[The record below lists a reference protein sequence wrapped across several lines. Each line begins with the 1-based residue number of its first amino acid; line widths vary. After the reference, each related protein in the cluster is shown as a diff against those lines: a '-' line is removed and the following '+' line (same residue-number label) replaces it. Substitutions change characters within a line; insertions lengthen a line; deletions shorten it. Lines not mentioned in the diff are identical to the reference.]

1 MTHSSFTHFA
11 PFFYSST
18 AEQRRPES
26 IFKTQTPLLFQ
37 NFWIR
42 VRQVFK
48 FKNPTPVQTQATII
62 DQTAIYPWFYLRIDR
77 TDSCYCRKSGKS
89 DSDSGSG
96 FPQIFDSGSGSGSER
111 KKQNPAG
118 VDSGNPDPVPLLQ
131 QRWQESLFQ
140 TLTPLLFQK
149 FLNPGPDP
157 AILLIW
163 ESVSFADSGYN
174 HRFNRNLPMF

>member
-77 TDSCYCRKSGKS
+77 TDSCYCRNGKVT
-89 DSDSGSG
+89 
-96 FPQIFDSGSGSGSER
+96 PI
-111 KKQNPAG
+111 
-118 VDSGNPDPVPLLQ
+118 PDPV
-131 QRWQESLFQ
+131 FH
-140 TLTPLLFQK
+140 K
-149 FLNPGPDP
+149 FLTPGPDLAP
-157 AILLIW
+157 KEKSRIQP
-163 ESVSFADSGYN
+163 ESTPVIRIRSHFCSRGGRSHFFRLWLRSCFKN
-174 HRFNRNLPMF
+174 F